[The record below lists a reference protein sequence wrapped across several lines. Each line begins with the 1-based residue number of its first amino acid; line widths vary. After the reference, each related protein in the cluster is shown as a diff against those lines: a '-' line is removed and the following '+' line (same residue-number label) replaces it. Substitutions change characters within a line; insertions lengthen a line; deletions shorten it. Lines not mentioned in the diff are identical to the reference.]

1 MEKRFT
7 VWVGGFEVNDHYLTQ
22 QEAEDL
28 KREYVEKG
36 YDDAIIESKKK
47 GLIKAS
53 VFVKWF
59 YSDESDTK
67 DLGSDAV
74 FNIKTN
80 GYFNLTV
87 KEVFDSCGY
96 IPAHICDLFPGEEAD
111 EDDDVPPNELIFI
124 DDITKV
130 GTCHKC
136 HQQYTG
142 DVDYC
147 PNCRA
152 CVA

>member
-1 MEKRFT
+1 ME
-7 VWVGGFEVNDHYLTQ
+7 N
-22 QEAEDL
+22 
-28 KREYVEKG
+28 
-36 YDDAIIESKKK
+36 KK
-47 GLIKAS
+47 GSIKAS
-53 VFVKWF
+53 DFVNWF

-74 FNIKTN
+74 YNLKVN
-80 GYFNLTV
+80 GYFNLTI

-96 IPAHICDLFPGEEAD
+96 IPEHICTLFEGVQAD
-111 EDDDVPPNELIFI
+111 EDGDLAPEDLTFI

-142 DVDYC
+142 DVDFC
-147 PNCRA
+147 PNCQT
-152 CVA
+152 CVS